1 MKDTIKLKDFLDFT
15 YLSNLS
21 FAPDEE
27 HGVFVGSKCV
37 EKDNSYQMK
46 LYLTD
51 GDTVRQLTS
60 HGKEQLYLWDDNE
73 TVLFANMRD
82 EEDRKAVENGEE
94 RTCFYR
100 ISIHGGEAVKAFT
113 IPLQVTSIKKAADG
127 EYVFCADYHLEYSR
141 MYQMNAD
148 EKDKILQE
156 TKDMQDYRC
165 RIAGGGKSGALS
177 F

>member
-1 MKDTIKLKDFLDFT
+1 MKETINLKDFLDFT

-37 EKDNSYQMK
+37 EKDNSYQMM

-60 HGKEQLYLWDDNE
+60 HGQEQLYLWDDNE

-100 ISIHGGEAVKAFT
+100 ISIHGER
-113 IPLQVTSIKKAADG
+113 L
-127 EYVFCADYHLEYSR
+127 
-141 MYQMNAD
+141 
-148 EKDKILQE
+148 
-156 TKDMQDYRC
+156 
-165 RIAGGGKSGALS
+165 
-177 F
+177 

>member
-1 MKDTIKLKDFLDFT
+1 
-15 YLSNLS
+15 
-21 FAPDEE
+21 
-27 HGVFVGSKCV
+27 
-37 EKDNSYQMK
+37 
-46 LYLTD
+46 
-51 GDTVRQLTS
+51 
-60 HGKEQLYLWDDNE
+60 
-73 TVLFANMRD
+73 MRD

-156 TKDMQDYRC
+156 KKDMQDYEVLDELPFYGNGMGYTNKKRTAC
-165 RIAGGGKSGALS
+165 SCIASMMKI
-177 F
+177 

>member
-82 EEDRKAVENGEE
+82 EEDRKAVENGEGEPASIESAFMEE
-94 RTCFYR
+94 RLLRLLPYHYR
-100 ISIHGGEAVKAFT
+100 
-113 IPLQVTSIKKAADG
+113 
-127 EYVFCADYHLEYSR
+127 
-141 MYQMNAD
+141 
-148 EKDKILQE
+148 
-156 TKDMQDYRC
+156 
-165 RIAGGGKSGALS
+165 
-177 F
+177 

>member
-73 TVLFANMRD
+73 PASIESAFM
-82 EEDRKAVENGEE
+82 EE
-94 RTCFYR
+94 RLLRLLPYHYR
-100 ISIHGGEAVKAFT
+100 
-113 IPLQVTSIKKAADG
+113 
-127 EYVFCADYHLEYSR
+127 
-141 MYQMNAD
+141 
-148 EKDKILQE
+148 
-156 TKDMQDYRC
+156 
-165 RIAGGGKSGALS
+165 
-177 F
+177 